1 MKSEKQPKQHDKGT
15 KNIIQ
20 KKEGGSF
27 VKPVGDTT
35 KFSPPS
41 TSGKQHKSLP
51 SNLQSNMES
60 SFGHDFSNVGIH
72 TNSQKA
78 VQMNARAFT
87 QNEQVHFAPGE
98 FNPNSAG
105 GQNLI
110 GHEFTHIAQ
119 QRAGVVKPTKML
131 KKGVMVNDDKSLESE
146 ADTFGK
152 KAVRGEAISKY
163 RSAGL
168 GMRSSMRT
176 SQMMSNVIQ
185 RDIKG
190 TGKLGFGEWEI
201 DFTKND
207 ATVAGGRATERG
219 TIKFTPDKHSPRSNN
234 IRLIQIVR
242 TTDTSG
248 STEKDYKWT
257 GGEANRNKIMTTS
270 DRANNIAGGF
280 FVDHFAA
287 SSTPRTNKTD
297 AAVSP
302 YYRDH
307 APNATLSQDGHNKSA
322 TDIQHAS
329 LADAPGDSAPG
340 RFLFVT
346 SAKAADTG
354 RYYGTALWGF
364 EIYHDKGIAKIK
376 GEYKRFREYRGQ
388 TFDKALENFNNFYK
402 NPGTP
407 GAPT

>member
-27 VKPVGDTT
+27 VKPMGDTT

-41 TSGKQHKSLP
+41 TSGKQNKSLP
-51 SNLQSNMES
+51 SKLQSNMES

-146 ADTFGK
+146 ADSFGK

-163 RSAGL
+163 RSTGL

-190 TGKLGFGEWEI
+190 TGKLGFGEWEL
-201 DFTKND
+201 DFTKHD
-207 ATVAGGRATERG
+207 ATVAGGSATETG
-219 TIKFTPDKHSPRSNN
+219 TIKFTPSKYSPVSND

-242 TTDTSG
+242 DIDTTG
-248 STEKDYKWT
+248 GTEKNYNWT
-257 GGEANRNKIMTTS
+257 GGEANRNKMMTTG
-270 DRANNIAGGF
+270 DRANNIADGF
-280 FVDHFAA
+280 FVDHKA
-287 SSTPRTNKTD
+287 SSVSPRTNASD
-297 AAVSP
+297 ATITP
-302 YYRDH
+302 DYRNFW
-307 APNATLSQDGHNKSA
+307 PNSSSSQNGHKKSA

-329 LADAPGDSAPG
+329 LWDSPRTSG
-340 RFLFVT
+340 TRKFSFVT
-346 SAKAADTG
+346 SAKAMDTG

-364 EIYHDKGIAKIK
+364 ETYLDGGILKIRNEYHSV
-376 GEYKRFREYRGQ
+376 REYRGQ

-407 GAPT
+407 GAPS

>member
-1 MKSEKQPKQHDKGT
+1 MKTEQQPKQHDKGT

-20 KKEGGSF
+20 KKEKSSF

-41 TSGKQHKSLP
+41 ISGKQNKSLP
-51 SNLQSNMES
+51 SKLQSNMES

-131 KKGVMVNDDKSLESE
+131 KKGVMVNDDKSLENE
-146 ADTFGK
+146 ADTLGK
-152 KAVRGEAISKY
+152 KAVRGEAVSKY

-168 GMRSSMRT
+168 GVRNSMRT

-185 RDIKG
+185 RDIVD
-190 TGKLGFGEWEI
+190 TGNLGYGEWDLNLI
-201 DFTKND
+201 KND
-207 ATVAGGRATERG
+207 ATAAGGKAEERG
-219 TIKFTPDKHSPRSNN
+219 TLKFTPSKYSPTSND

-242 TTDTSG
+242 TVDTATG
-248 STEKDYKWT
+248 SNYKWT
-257 GGEANRNKIMTTS
+257 GGESDRNNVMTTADS
-270 DRANNIAGGF
+270 ANNVAGGF
-280 FVDHFAA
+280 FVDHKAA
-287 SSTPRTNKTD
+287 SVSPRTSKSD
-297 AAVSP
+297 ATITP
-302 YYRDH
+302 DYRSFW
-307 APNATLSQDGHNKSA
+307 PNSGSSQNGHKKST

-329 LADAPGDSAPG
+329 LWDAPGANFPIK
-340 RFLFVT
+340 FNFVT
-346 SAKAADTG
+346 SAKAMDTG
-354 RYYGTALWGF
+354 RYYGTVLWGF
-364 EIYHDKGIAKIK
+364 EIYNDKKGISKIK
-376 GEYKRFREYRGQ
+376 NEYHRFREYRGQ
-388 TFDKALENFNNFYK
+388 TFDAALQAFDDFYK
-402 NPGTP
+402 NPGTT
-407 GAPT
+407 GAPTK